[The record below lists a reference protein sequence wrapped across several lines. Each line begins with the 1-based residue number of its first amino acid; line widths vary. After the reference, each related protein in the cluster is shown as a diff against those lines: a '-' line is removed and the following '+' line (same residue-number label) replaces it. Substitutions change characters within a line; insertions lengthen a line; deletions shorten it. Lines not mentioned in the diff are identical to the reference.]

1 MWYIIIQILFI
12 IIGCILVA
20 SYNKYL
26 TKKHLTKKHK
36 GTYFNIEYS
45 LVFLISIIWPIVI
58 LILPCI
64 FIYKKYIKEKLNNF
78 TDKLSEVWENII

>member
-26 TKKHLTKKHK
+26 TKKHK

-45 LVFLISIIWPIVI
+45 LVFLVSIIWPLAILVI
-58 LILPCI
+58 PSI
-64 FIYKKYIKEKLNNF
+64 FLYKKYIKEKLNNF
-78 TDKLSEVWENII
+78 INKLSEVWEDII

>member
-1 MWYIIIQILFI
+1 MWYIIIKILFI

-26 TKKHLTKKHK
+26 TKKHK

-45 LVFLISIIWPIVI
+45 LVFLVSIIWPLVI
-58 LILPCI
+58 LVIPSI
-64 FIYKKYIKEKLNNF
+64 FLYKKYIKEKLNDFIN
-78 TDKLSEVWENII
+78 KLSEVWEDMI

>member
-26 TKKHLTKKHK
+26 TKKHK
-36 GTYFNIEYS
+36 GTYFNIDYS
-45 LVFLISIIWPIVI
+45 LVFLISIIWPLAILVI
-58 LILPCI
+58 PSI
-64 FIYKKYIKEKLNNF
+64 FLYKKYIKEKLNNF
-78 TDKLSEVWENII
+78 INKLSEVWENII

>member
-26 TKKHLTKKHK
+26 TKKHK

-45 LVFLISIIWPIVI
+45 LVFIVSMIWPIVI
-58 LILPCI
+58 LVIPSI
-64 FIYKKYIKEKLNNF
+64 FLYKKYIKEKLNDFIN
-78 TDKLSEVWENII
+78 KLSEIWEDII

>member
-26 TKKHLTKKHK
+26 TKKHK
-36 GTYFNIEYS
+36 GTYYNIEYS
-45 LVFLISIIWPIVI
+45 LVFLISMIWPLAILVI
-58 LILPCI
+58 PSI
-64 FIYKKYIKEKLNNF
+64 FLYKKYIKEKLNNF
-78 TDKLSEVWENII
+78 INKLSEVWENII

>member
-26 TKKHLTKKHK
+26 TKKHT
-36 GTYFNIEYS
+36 GTYFNIDYS
-45 LVFLISIIWPIVI
+45 LVFLISIIWPLAILVI
-58 LILPCI
+58 PSI
-64 FIYKKYIKEKLNNF
+64 FLYKKYIKEKLNDFIN
-78 TDKLSEVWENII
+78 KLSEVWENII

>member
-20 SYNKYL
+20 PYNKYL
-26 TKKHLTKKHK
+26 TKKHG
-36 GTYFNIEYS
+36 GTRFNINYG

-58 LILPCI
+58 LVIPSI
-64 FIYKKYIKEKLNNF
+64 FLYKKYIKEKLNNLIN
-78 TDKLSEVWENII
+78 KLSEVWENII